1 MVILLFVI
9 GIAAILVGVWL
20 CSGHDTENLGVAL
33 SVIGA
38 FIAIIALIAGLIII
52 EPCITS
58 TTVDERV
65 AMYQE
70 ENAKIEQQIADVVA
84 QYQEHEKD
92 IFTEVSPESAM
103 TLVALYPELKSDSL
117 VASQIDIYVKNN
129 EKIKELK
136 VQQIN
141 RHLYRWWL
149 YFGK

>member
-1 MVILLFVI
+1 MLILLFAI
-9 GIAAILVGVWL
+9 GIAAAIIGAWLV
-20 CSGHDTENLGVAL
+20 SGYDTENVGGAMIL
-33 SVIGA
+33 IGA
-38 FIAIIALIAGLIII
+38 LFVVVAFVAGCFLI
-52 EPCITS
+52 EPCATS
-58 TTVDERV
+58 TTVDERI

-70 ENAKIEQQIADVVA
+70 ENAKIEQQIAEIVA

-136 VQQIN
+136 VQQMNSNI
-141 RHLYRWWL
+141 YRWWM

>member
-1 MVILLFVI
+1 MVLLLFVI
-9 GIAAILVGVWL
+9 GIAAIIVGAWLVHGY
-20 CSGHDTENLGVAL
+20 DTEVLGGVL
-33 SVIGA
+33 IFIGA
-38 FIAIIALIAGLIII
+38 VFAVITFVAGCFLIG
-52 EPCITS
+52 PCATS
-58 TTVDERV
+58 ATVDERIV
-65 AMYQE
+65 MYQE
-70 ENAKIEQQIADVVA
+70 ENAKIEQQIADVVT

-141 RHLYRWWL
+141 GHIYRWWM